1 MIKSASNKLLL
12 QFFKQYPLLTI
23 SNIAFSFSGALF
35 NGVSTAL
42 VIPVLLAILGEEL
55 VFDGMPPLLKNI
67 FAFLDSLGQ
76 ERKIFVMVGAIL
88 LAITLKNLNNYFT
101 ALISGYLN
109 RSLANDLRQR
119 AIKNVLEVDIDFFA
133 KHKIGYI
140 ISHINQETGRATS
153 AFRTL
158 LGMISTII
166 TIIIFL
172 SFLIALSWQLT
183 IITTGLLMILAL
195 TNQWFIKKSK
205 QLGRQ
210 MSIFSRQMSNSMLE
224 MLGGIRLIKI
234 TANEEQEY
242 KKIQRLIEEREK
254 AQFNGQLISSLIS
267 PLNEISGIIL
277 VISIVVFG
285 RILFEQQLQ
294 SDNVSGLLLTY
305 LVILFRLLP
314 FVGSLNGKRS
324 QFASASTG
332 LEITADF
339 LRRDNKPYMPDGK
352 KIYTQLSQ
360 SIDLLDVSFS
370 YPKHNDLVLKGI
382 TLSIPKGKTVA
393 LVGSS
398 GAGKSTIADL
408 VPRFYDVT
416 GGQITIDGIDIK
428 EYNIASLRR
437 AMGVVSQDTFLFS
450 NTIRYNIAYGLED
463 VSESDIIMAAKRAN
477 AYEFIQKLAKGLD
490 TEVGDRGIMLS
501 GGQKQR
507 IAIARALLR
516 NPDILILDEATSA
529 LDTVSEKLVQQAIE
543 ELCKD
548 RTTLVIA
555 HRLSTVR
562 NADKIVVLEQGKVVE
577 TGTHEELLA
586 LNGYY
591 AKLNAMQFAKV
602 KSDTTEFMAAENLT

>member
-1 MIKSASNKLLL
+1 
-12 QFFKQYPLLTI
+12 
-23 SNIAFSFSGALF
+23 
-35 NGVSTAL
+35 
-42 VIPVLLAILGEEL
+42 
-55 VFDGMPPLLKNI
+55 
-67 FAFLDSLGQ
+67 
-76 ERKIFVMVGAIL
+76 
-88 LAITLKNLNNYFT
+88 
-101 ALISGYLN
+101 
-109 RSLANDLRQR
+109 
-119 AIKNVLEVDIDFFA
+119 
-133 KHKIGYI
+133 
-140 ISHINQETGRATS
+140 
-153 AFRTL
+153 
-158 LGMISTII
+158 
-166 TIIIFL
+166 
-172 SFLIALSWQLT
+172 
-183 IITTGLLMILAL
+183 
-195 TNQWFIKKSK
+195 
-205 QLGRQ
+205 
-210 MSIFSRQMSNSMLE
+210 MSNSMLE
-224 MLGGIRLIKI
+224 MLGGIILIKI